1 MFADQALD
9 RLLEM
14 PDIRTVLDIGCGNQ
28 EHANLLRAAGKTV
41 TTVALSEPADVQWDY
56 LDVEFPKPF
65 DAIWASHVLEHS
77 PNPGLFLAKCFNDLR
92 TGGALVVT
100 VPPAKHNLVG
110 GHVSLWNEGILL
122 YHLILAGFD
131 CRQARVG
138 VYGYNI
144 SVIVSKPDF
153 PVQLPPIAMDAGDI
167 ERLAEFFPCPVHQ
180 DMDGRIGSIHWGPPA
195 CT

>member
-1 MFADQALD
+1 MYADQALA

-14 PDIRTVLDIGCGNQ
+14 PNIRTVLDIGCGNQ
-28 EHANLLRAAGKTV
+28 EHANRLRDAGKQV

-56 LDVEFPKPF
+56 LGIEFLEPF

-77 PNPGLFLAKCFNDLR
+77 PNPGLFLNKCFDDLR
-92 TGGALVVT
+92 RGGALVVT

-138 VYGYNI
+138 VYDYNI

-153 PVQLPPIAMDAGDI
+153 PVQLPPIAMDTGDI

-180 DMDGRIGSIHWGPPA
+180 NMDGRLGSIHWGPA